1 MTWIM
6 ALIIIFF
13 IFTFFLLILFYFI
26 NILLFSH
33 TFSLEKWLFSL
44 SLSFIFFFF
53 LATLLYIAET
63 LWFLKIYFGFI
74 LWMLQKRR
82 EKKKLGLRLF
92 PYFFWFITQWVLG
105 NVTLY
110 VHVFLGWGVCCESL
124 FLTFILGVATK
135 HWFCITCDWS
145 PIGLIHFKLP
155 N

>member
-1 MTWIM
+1 MDNGVYYN
-6 ALIIIFF
+6 LFYFYFF
-13 IFTFFLLILFYFI
+13 SSHIILFYKFLV
-26 NILLFSH
+26 ILSH
-33 TFSLEKWLFSL
+33 ILSWKVVILSL
-44 SLSFIFFFF
+44 SLFIFFFF

-92 PYFFWFITQWVLG
+92 PYFFWFIAQWVLG

-124 FLTFILGVATK
+124 FLSFILGVATK

>member
-1 MTWIM
+1 MDNGVYYN
-6 ALIIIFF
+6 LFYFYFF
-13 IFTFFLLILFYFI
+13 SSHIILFYKFLV
-26 NILLFSH
+26 ILSH
-33 TFSLEKWLFSL
+33 ILSWKVVILSL
-44 SLSFIFFFF
+44 SLFIFFFF
-53 LATLLYIAET
+53 LATLLYIDET

-92 PYFFWFITQWVLG
+92 PYFFWFITQWVLS

>member
-1 MTWIM
+1 MDNGVYYN
-6 ALIIIFF
+6 LFYFYFF
-13 IFTFFLLILFYFI
+13 SSHIILFYKFLV
-26 NILLFSH
+26 ILSH
-33 TFSLEKWLFSL
+33 ILSWKVVILSL
-44 SLSFIFFFF
+44 SLFIFFFF
-53 LATLLYIAET
+53 LATLLYIDET

-92 PYFFWFITQWVLG
+92 PYFFWFIAQWVLG

-124 FLTFILGVATK
+124 FLSFILGVATK